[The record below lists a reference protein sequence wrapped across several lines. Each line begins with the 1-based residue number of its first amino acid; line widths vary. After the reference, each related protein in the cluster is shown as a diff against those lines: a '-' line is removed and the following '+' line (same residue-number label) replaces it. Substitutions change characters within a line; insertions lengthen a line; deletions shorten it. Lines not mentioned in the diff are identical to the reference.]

1 MLFFIYFCHK
11 PVINHAHAVNQVLT
25 LQFSSLIF
33 EVWDLTID
41 TNATFQI
48 FYLIYDDLE

>member
-1 MLFFIYFCHK
+1 MPFFIYFCHK
-11 PVINHAHAVNQVLT
+11 PVINHAHAVNQGLA

-33 EVWDLTID
+33 EIWDLAID

-48 FYLIYDDLE
+48 FYLIYADPE